1 MGQHNNYDGE
11 VLAYA
16 ALHGS
21 GGAVIQL
28 TPSKGSVGDK
38 EFDEDDVEV
47 YRGDRN
53 VLVSGA
59 GDMQAPGGVDG
70 PLVEAER
77 PEDDEWRNPVE
88 VMDDLYDE
96 YGSTVISHATGALS
110 TAAGVALAGPVGG
123 VAASIVAKKTVGKMM
138 SKDGAIIVEDAPDAV
153 GAYPHARR
161 MGNLLFISGVGPRS
175 PVDNTIPGGPIE
187 DQDGEPLDYDI
198 EAQTE
203 ACIENIRVILEGCGA
218 KLSNVVD
225 VTTFLVDMKRD
236 FEGYNK
242 VYAKHFE
249 EIQATRTTLA
259 IQALPT
265 PIAVE
270 MKVIA
275 KAP

>member
-1 MGQHNNYDGE
+1 
-11 VLAYA
+11 
-16 ALHGS
+16 
-21 GGAVIQL
+21 
-28 TPSKGSVGDK
+28 
-38 EFDEDDVEV
+38 
-47 YRGDRN
+47 
-53 VLVSGA
+53 
-59 GDMQAPGGVDG
+59 
-70 PLVEAER
+70 
-77 PEDDEWRNPVE
+77 
-88 VMDDLYDE
+88 
-96 YGSTVISHATGALS
+96 
-110 TAAGVALAGPVGG
+110 VGG
-123 VAASIVAKKTVGKMM
+123 VAASIVAKKTMGKMM
-138 SKDGAIIVEDAPDAV
+138 SKDGAIVAENAPSAV

-175 PVDNTIPGGPIE
+175 PEDNKIPGGPIE
-187 DQDGEPLDYDI
+187 DEDGNPLEYDI

-203 ACIENIRVILEGCGA
+203 ACIENIRIILEACDA
-218 KLSNVVD
+218 ELENIID

-242 VYAKHFE
+242 IYANHFE